1 MRCLVTACAVTALSV
16 LGCGQAPAPVVP
28 SPASAPPDASAQTYP
43 YAQRGQGCSPI
54 DGYAVVF
61 TFTQV
66 DRGCEAKD
74 GDDVLV
80 VSYWGGKT
88 VNAPHVVIKGPERGQ
103 VQRQRVARGAGERSS
118 DADITLSKTGPS
130 HIRAT
135 LDNGQVVDNDF
146 VLRECP
152 GQTQS
157 CG

>member
-1 MRCLVTACAVTALSV
+1 MRHVVTVCAVTALLLLACGRAPDSV
-16 LGCGQAPAPVVP
+16 AP
-28 SPASAPPDASAQTYP
+28 SANWAQPNSSAQAYP

-80 VSYWGGKT
+80 VSYWGGKS
-88 VNAPHVVIKGPERGQ
+88 VNAPHVVIKGPELGQ

-135 LDNGQVVDNDF
+135 LDNGQVIDNDF
-146 VLRECP
+146 VLRDCP